1 MEYVILGIIIV
12 AVALF
17 VHSHNNLISLKDVMD
32 NFWNNINLLF
42 QQRFDLISNLMTTVK
57 EPLKR
62 EEEVL
67 GKIIRSCNTWENSSS
82 TADKVKADQIASGAL
97 KALFTVSGSYPELE
111 EDEEFLKLRKELIRL
126 EELIADIRQRYNR
139 AAGVYNTILKR
150 FPNNLLSGPLKLFP
164 RELFPQE
171 DEGLR
176 RPA

>member
-1 MEYVILGIIIV
+1 M
-12 AVALF
+12 
-17 VHSHNNLISLKDVMD
+17 
-32 NFWNNINLLF
+32 
-42 QQRFDLISNLMTTVK
+42 
-57 EPLKR
+57 
-62 EEEVL
+62 L

-176 RPA
+176 RPACVASFSLSLETVYQAGYSLGYLEIQFPGNSYRLPIN